1 MALIVYKLHP
11 QQLQHFLRGALLGTK
26 VEGQRGLELSF
37 EGLFNKTLI
46 FTDPLVTVTFA
57 LPASGLDVYPFQ
69 EIKAQIE
76 TQEPLLL
83 VTKLWG
89 QLVLTRK
96 IVTTGVNLNNLGT
109 ANSILGFSTTAPT
122 IGKVYDPPGGAAPRL
137 INAVQL
143 WGGMLQVVV
152 EE

>member
-11 QQLQHFLRGALLGTK
+11 QQLQHFLQGALLGAK

-46 FTDPLVTVTFA
+46 FTDPLVTITFA

-69 EIKAQIE
+69 EIKTQIE
-76 TQEPLLL
+76 TQAPLLF

-89 QLVLTRK
+89 QLVLNRK
-96 IVTTGVNLNNLGT
+96 VVTTGVNLNNLGT
-109 ANSILGFSTTAPT
+109 ANSILGFGTTAPT
-122 IGKVYDPPGGAAPRL
+122 IGTVYASPSGVAPRL
-137 INAVQL
+137 ITTEQL
-143 WGGMLQVVV
+143 WDGMLQVVV